1 MCVGFV
7 VAVTSTLPVD
17 MCHVLTF
24 VGVFFFCFCFFSAYN
39 DLVVPLMKSCP
50 QALKTPNSA
59 GVTPEDL
66 LNWTKQE
73 QEVLSQNTVSVL
85 FSRKFQLLTASK
97 CHLNVLL
104 FARKDNLI

>member
-7 VAVTSTLPVD
+7 VAMISTLPVD
-17 MCHVLTF
+17 MCRVLTF
-24 VGVFFFCFCFFSAYN
+24 VGVFFVLFFSAYN

-50 QALKTPNSA
+50 QALKTPNNA

-73 QEVLSQNTVSVL
+73 EEVLSQNTVNVL

-104 FARKDNLI
+104 FARKDHLL